1 MKEKNQAEWIYE
13 VLGKKKGIFG
23 ASIRELTDA
32 DEKKIKDKM
41 LQYWKEHNDESTEF
55 LVNGAILCCSR
66 GSDYSTLN
74 SADHGVYTDS
84 SETGALANTDDK
96 KFDGFVACSKWN
108 DEPLVSKHICRFKLG
123 EWRNVRKSVT
133 INGKYAL
140 DTNSYLPCK
149 HGGIISPVTS
159 GQEYTLSKSYNKYPK
174 FLNDD
179 GTVDEL
185 IVKKLLLRN
194 VSVMKESEIDA
205 LIKLGMYLCV
215 CKDVEILK
223 KIINCGYLYTDY
235 RIGLAES
242 GVQCTLLDNFI
253 FVCAWAETCCRFSAH
268 NGTIPIIQ
276 NSSWEQYDKACN
288 YIKINSDHSFKIV
301 SDLALIE
308 TEISDMFLNIKL
320 LETILLAGNL
330 YKKNGNEAIV
340 SLITRIGTV
349 KSDSEA
355 KTVKIYTLSY
365 VDGRMDNIL
374 IKDKIS
380 GTITSVIPGFIEC
393 RHKVHLF
400 AASEGKISSGDYAF
414 QEEVSKCIGANIS
427 GLATIISYGTAA
439 VSLAMANPIFAAI
452 SAPVGIIC
460 TLLSTSVGVADAM
473 RADKEI
479 EYNRVLANK
488 ANIQNTHISNIVKC
502 IGGYIAYACFE
513 KIQPE
518 DNKRL
523 WDIYKL
529 EYKEY
534 TDQEARKKGYATKER
549 ISNFSLNTSLFI
561 GENYSISV
569 LDGEN
574 TLKRLENFN
583 NNMKNIR
590 IGGKD
595 GFGETIAH
603 KTISEGERLDKFT
616 ECRNLSE
623 LIKYMDKKTDA
634 GEYYIDVLDTIG
646 LAGSSFEGEIIYS
659 SGVNEKVINK
669 KGSITLKDLFTFDGS
684 TR

>member
-1 MKEKNQAEWIYE
+1 MSEKNQAEWIYE
-13 VLGKKKGIFG
+13 LLGKKKGVFG

-32 DEKKIKDKM
+32 EEKKIKDKM

-84 SETGALANTDDK
+84 SETVALENTDDK
-96 KFDGFVACSKWN
+96 KIDGFVSCSKWN
-108 DEPLVSKHICRFKLG
+108 EEPLVSKHMCRFKLG
-123 EWRNVRKSVT
+123 EWRNVRKNVT

-253 FVCAWAETCCRFSAH
+253 FV
-268 NGTIPIIQ
+268 
-276 NSSWEQYDKACN
+276 WEQYDKACN

-365 VDGRMDNIL
+365 VDGRMDNIQ

-380 GTITSVIPGFIEC
+380 GTITSVIPGFVEC

-414 QEEVSKCIGANIS
+414 QEEVSKCVGANIS

-488 ANIQNTHISNIVKC
+488 VNIQNTHISNIVKC

-529 EYKEY
+529 EYKKY

-684 TR
+684 TS